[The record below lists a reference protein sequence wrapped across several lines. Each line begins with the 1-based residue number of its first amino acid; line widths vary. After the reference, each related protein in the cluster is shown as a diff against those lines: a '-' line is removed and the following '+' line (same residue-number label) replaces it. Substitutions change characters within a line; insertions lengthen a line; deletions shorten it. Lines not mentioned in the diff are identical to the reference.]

1 MLFDSNGY
9 ILDTSNFI
17 YLNEELCAKVFRNN
31 DIVLKN
37 YKTTC
42 KPGYYFSIK
51 TFHKLKELNLPSIVK
66 LYTYYYINNIGIANY
81 LSIPEAYT
89 MEYVHNPEI
98 ILLNQNKEY
107 LLDITSKLEKDI
119 TILAKNKIKMSDAH
133 NDNIIFQENSAKI
146 IDIDSFRIA
155 TLTSYK
161 KLLLNNKQELLYYIK
176 STLLNEIKQQNLYN
190 PQYQCMFNFIHLTNT
205 SVTDYLNLILKDGNI
220 RKSIIR

>member
-1 MLFDSNGY
+1 MLFDSNGHL
-9 ILDTSNFI
+9 LDTSNFT
-17 YLNEELCAKVFRNN
+17 YLNEGLCAKVFRDN

-42 KPGYYFSIK
+42 KFSYYFSKK

-66 LYTYYYINNIGIANY
+66 LYDYYYINNIRVANY

-89 MEYVHNPEI
+89 MEYVHNPGI
-98 ILLNQNKEY
+98 ILLDQNKEY

-119 TILAKNKIKMSDAH
+119 TNLAKNKIKMSDAH

-146 IDIDSFRIA
+146 IDIDSFRIIA
-155 TLTSYK
+155 LASYK
-161 KLLLNNKQELLYYIK
+161 KLLLTNKQELLYYIK
-176 STLLNEIKQQNLYN
+176 STLLNELNQQNIYD
-190 PQYQCMFNFIHLTNT
+190 PQYQKMFNFPYLTNT

-220 RKSIIR
+220 RKSIIK